1 MHYAIIYLKI
11 SKEVTKMKVST
22 EKTIVKKNWKS
33 YIMMIEATKQLKEI
47 SALAEARQS
56 SSQEFLVTQTE
67 ILVFVDKNGEFDE
80 EILKLINDNYE
91 IIAKYAKIF
100 NYLEEIY
107 IIDKSHIKAIIYI
120 MENMTDEW
128 SKSPYS
134 ESFYSSKD
142 IDWGYKPEGSL
153 RVSDHWD
160 FGDEEEHC
168 PTVEKVQG
176 WAVCKFENG
185 IYHLVEKF

>member
-1 MHYAIIYLKI
+1 
-11 SKEVTKMKVST
+11 MKVST

-91 IIAKYAKIF
+91 IIAKYAKI
-100 NYLEEIY
+100 
-107 IIDKSHIKAIIYI
+107 
-120 MENMTDEW
+120 
-128 SKSPYS
+128 
-134 ESFYSSKD
+134 
-142 IDWGYKPEGSL
+142 
-153 RVSDHWD
+153 
-160 FGDEEEHC
+160 
-168 PTVEKVQG
+168 
-176 WAVCKFENG
+176 
-185 IYHLVEKF
+185 

>member
-1 MHYAIIYLKI
+1 
-11 SKEVTKMKVST
+11 MKVST

-142 IDWGYKPEGSL
+142 ID
-153 RVSDHWD
+153 
-160 FGDEEEHC
+160 
-168 PTVEKVQG
+168 
-176 WAVCKFENG
+176 
-185 IYHLVEKF
+185 

>member
-80 EILKLINDNYE
+80 
-91 IIAKYAKIF
+91 
-100 NYLEEIY
+100 
-107 IIDKSHIKAIIYI
+107 
-120 MENMTDEW
+120 
-128 SKSPYS
+128 
-134 ESFYSSKD
+134 
-142 IDWGYKPEGSL
+142 
-153 RVSDHWD
+153 
-160 FGDEEEHC
+160 
-168 PTVEKVQG
+168 
-176 WAVCKFENG
+176 
-185 IYHLVEKF
+185 

>member
-1 MHYAIIYLKI
+1 
-11 SKEVTKMKVST
+11 MKVST

-91 IIAKYAKIF
+91 IIA
-100 NYLEEIY
+100 
-107 IIDKSHIKAIIYI
+107 
-120 MENMTDEW
+120 
-128 SKSPYS
+128 
-134 ESFYSSKD
+134 
-142 IDWGYKPEGSL
+142 
-153 RVSDHWD
+153 
-160 FGDEEEHC
+160 
-168 PTVEKVQG
+168 
-176 WAVCKFENG
+176 
-185 IYHLVEKF
+185 